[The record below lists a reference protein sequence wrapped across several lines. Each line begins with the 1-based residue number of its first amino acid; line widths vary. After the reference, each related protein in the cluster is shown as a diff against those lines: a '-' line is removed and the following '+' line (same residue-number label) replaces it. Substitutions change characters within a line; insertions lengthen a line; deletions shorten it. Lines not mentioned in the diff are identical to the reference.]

1 MKPNYTLRAVER
13 LAQQFNSRSTGIV
26 VVESLF
32 ILLIDLTAFLGN
44 LMVLIAVSRN
54 SNLRRTIPNMYI
66 ITLALSDFLM
76 SITGISFTMVSV
88 MLGRWPF
95 GHFVCQFYGFWVLV
109 MCAVSLQSLAL
120 TAVNRYYLIARSQV
134 QYRKIFTLKST
145 KIMIAVLWV
154 MAVFAPLSYVV
165 ADHKFFFHPGKAI
178 CMHDLE
184 SLLRGYG
191 IFLSLYVAVPLFI
204 IVTCYSKVFIAVRK
218 HSLNLHHR
226 QGTESNPARLT
237 VEEIDLTYTLTCV
250 VFGFLICWT
259 PVVTVDTIDFV
270 RCDWLLSRPVYMAYT
285 CFGSTSM
292 AVNPIIYGIRKQ
304 GVQEGILQNI
314 IRLSQSASRC
324 LPCGSLQPQSP
335 SQNWSKRK
343 PRSDNKF
350 EPGRTA
356 IKQATCFITLR
367 TEITEKTV

>member
-1 MKPNYTLRAVER
+1 
-13 LAQQFNSRSTGIV
+13 
-26 VVESLF
+26 
-32 ILLIDLTAFLGN
+32 
-44 LMVLIAVSRN
+44 
-54 SNLRRTIPNMYI
+54 
-66 ITLALSDFLM
+66 
-76 SITGISFTMVSV
+76 
-88 MLGRWPF
+88 
-95 GHFVCQFYGFWVLV
+95 
-109 MCAVSLQSLAL
+109 
-120 TAVNRYYLIARSQV
+120 
-134 QYRKIFTLKST
+134 
-145 KIMIAVLWV
+145 

-292 AVNPIIYGIRKQ
+292 AVNPIIYGIRNRAFRREYYKISSGCHRVPADVYPAAVFSHKAQVKIGANANHVQTISSNQ
-304 GVQEGILQNI
+304 GEQLLN
-314 IRLSQSASRC
+314 RPPASSR
-324 LPCGSLQPQSP
+324 
-335 SQNWSKRK
+335 
-343 PRSDNKF
+343 
-350 EPGRTA
+350 
-356 IKQATCFITLR
+356 
-367 TEITEKTV
+367 

>member
-1 MKPNYTLRAVER
+1 MLFNTPTQHIKRQSNYCLITSSNSRIVRTTYTLLIRVSLQFLSTKPFDKINTFSISHTWFSRRITLNYTLRAVER

-26 VVESLF
+26 VVESLS

-88 MLGRWPF
+88 MLGIWPF
-95 GHFVCQFYGFWVLV
+95 GHFVYQFYGFWVLV

-120 TAVNRYYLIARSQV
+120 TAINRYYLIARSQV

-218 HSLNLHHR
+218 HSFNLHHR
-226 QGTESNPARLT
+226 QGIGSNPARLT
-237 VEEIDLTYTLTCV
+237 VEEIDLTYTSTCV
-250 VFGFLICWT
+250 VFGFLIC
-259 PVVTVDTIDFV
+259 
-270 RCDWLLSRPVYMAYT
+270 
-285 CFGSTSM
+285 
-292 AVNPIIYGIRKQ
+292 
-304 GVQEGILQNI
+304 
-314 IRLSQSASRC
+314 
-324 LPCGSLQPQSP
+324 
-335 SQNWSKRK
+335 
-343 PRSDNKF
+343 
-350 EPGRTA
+350 
-356 IKQATCFITLR
+356 
-367 TEITEKTV
+367 